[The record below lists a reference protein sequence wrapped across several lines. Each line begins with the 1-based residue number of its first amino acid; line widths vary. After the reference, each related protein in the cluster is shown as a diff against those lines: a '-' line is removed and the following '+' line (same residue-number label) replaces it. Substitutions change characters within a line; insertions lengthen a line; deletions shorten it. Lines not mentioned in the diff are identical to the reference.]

1 MTRSA
6 ASRDPMNQRARLDP
20 APIPFIDVAAQ
31 RRRLGRSVDEAI
43 ARVLGHCQF
52 ILGPEVRAL
61 ETALAAFC
69 GARYAV
75 SCASGTDALV
85 MVLMAQ
91 GIGPG
96 DAVICPSFTFTA
108 TAEVV
113 ALVGATPVFA
123 DVEEASFNLDPESL
137 QRACATAR
145 AAGLAPK
152 AVIPVDLYGQPA
164 DYDRIMPIAEAE
176 GLFVLDDAA
185 QAFGATYKNRRV
197 GALAPATA
205 TSFFPA
211 KPLGC
216 YGDGGAVLTDD
227 EEFAQVLRSVRVH
240 GEGSGKYDCAR
251 IGLNGRL
258 DTIQAAVLL
267 EKLKI
272 FPEEIVARE
281 RVARR
286 YTAGLADVAIVPK
299 LALGS
304 TSVWAQYTIRL
315 PAGRRDELAAALKP
329 QGVPTAVHYP
339 VPLHRQEPYQ
349 RFPVAEGGAPVSERL
364 AEEVIS
370 LPMHAYLD
378 EATQDRIITAVRRA
392 LRG

>member
-1 MTRSA
+1 
-6 ASRDPMNQRARLDP
+6 MNQRARLDP

-31 RRRLGRSVDEAI
+31 RRRLGRSVDDAI

-61 ETALAAFC
+61 EAELAAFC
-69 GARYAV
+69 GARHAV

-85 MVLMAQ
+85 LVLMAL
-91 GIGPG
+91 GVGPG

-123 DVEEASFNLDPESL
+123 DVEEASFNLDPESMR
-137 QRACATAR
+137 RACAAAR
-145 AAGLAPK
+145 ELGLRPR
-152 AVIPVDLYGQPA
+152 AVIPVDLFGQPA
-164 DYDRIMPIAEAE
+164 DYDRITSIAAAE

-185 QAFGATYKNRRV
+185 QSFGATYKNRRI

-227 EEFAQVLRSVRVH
+227 EELAHVMRSVRVH
-240 GEGSGKYDCAR
+240 GEGRDKYDCVR

-286 YTAGLADVAIVPK
+286 YSAGLADVAVVPK
-299 LALGS
+299 LAPG
-304 TSVWAQYTIRL
+304 TMSVWAQYTIRL
-315 PAGRRDELAAALKP
+315 AAGARDAFAGALKA
-329 QGVPTAVHYP
+329 QGIPTAIYYP
-339 VPLHRQEPYQ
+339 TPLHRQEPYQ
-349 RFPVAEGGAPVSERL
+349 RFPVAEGGAPVSDRL
-364 AEEVIS
+364 AAEVIS
-370 LPMHAYLD
+370 LPMHGYLD
-378 EATQDRIITAVRRA
+378 ETTQDRIIDAARQA
-392 LRG
+392 LAG

>member
-1 MTRSA
+1 
-6 ASRDPMNQRARLDP
+6 MNQRARLDP

-52 ILGPEVRAL
+52 ILGPEVRTL

-69 GARYAV
+69 GARQVV

-85 MVLMAQ
+85 MVLMAK

-108 TAEVV
+108 TAEVA

-123 DVEEASFNLDPESL
+123 DVEEVSFNLDPESL
-137 QRACATAR
+137 RAACATAR
-145 AAGLAPK
+145 KLGLQPK
-152 AVIPVDLYGQPA
+152 AVIPVDLFGQPA

-176 GLFVLDDAA
+176 NLFVLDDAA

-227 EEFAQVLRSVRVH
+227 EEFAEVLRSVRVH
-240 GEGSGKYDCAR
+240 GEGRGKYDCVR

-258 DTIQAAVLL
+258 DTIQAAVLI
-267 EKLKI
+267 EKLKL
-272 FPEEIVARE
+272 FPEEILARE
-281 RVARR
+281 RIARR
-286 YTAGLADVAIVPK
+286 YSAALADVANVPK
-299 LALGS
+299 LAPGS
-304 TSVWAQYTIRL
+304 TSVWAQYTLRL
-315 PAGRRDELAAALKP
+315 AGGRRDELAATLKP
-329 QGVPTAVHYP
+329 QGIPTAIHYP
-339 VPLHRQEPYQ
+339 VPLHRQEPYR
-349 RFPVAEGGAPVSERL
+349 RFPIAEGGAPVSERL

-378 EATQDRIITAVRRA
+378 EATQDRIIEAVRRA
-392 LRG
+392 LGG

>member
-1 MTRSA
+1 
-6 ASRDPMNQRARLDP
+6 MNQRARLDP

-31 RRRLGRSVDEAI
+31 RRRLGRSVDDAI

-61 ETALAAFC
+61 EAELAEFC
-69 GARYAV
+69 GVRCAV
-75 SCASGTDALV
+75 SCASGTDALI
-85 MVLMAQ
+85 MVLMAL
-91 GIGPG
+91 GVGPG

-113 ALVGATPVFA
+113 VLVGATPVFA
-123 DVEEASFNLDPESL
+123 DVEEGSFNLDPASL
-137 QRACATAR
+137 QRACAAAR
-145 AAGLAPK
+145 KLGLRPRAL
-152 AVIPVDLYGQPA
+152 IPVDLFGQPA
-164 DYDRIMPIAEAE
+164 DYGRITPIAEAE
-176 GLFVLDDAA
+176 NLFVLDDAA
-185 QAFGATYKNRRV
+185 QAFGATYHNRRL
-197 GALAPATA
+197 GAVAPATA

-216 YGDGGAVLTDD
+216 YGDGGAVFTDD
-227 EEFAQVLRSVRVH
+227 EGLAQVMRSVRVH
-240 GEGSGKYDCAR
+240 GEGRDKYDCVR

-272 FPEEIVARE
+272 FPDEIAARE

-286 YTAGLADVAIVPK
+286 YSAGLADVATVP
-299 LALGS
+299 LVAPGS

-315 PAGRRDELAAALKP
+315 APGRRDGFAAELKA
-329 QGVPTAVHYP
+329 QGIPTAIYYP
-339 VPLHRQEPYQ
+339 IPLHRQEPY
-349 RFPVAEGGAPVSERL
+349 RSFPIAEGGAPVSERL
-364 AEEVIS
+364 ADEVIS

-378 EATQDRIITAVRRA
+378 ESTQDRIIAAARRA
-392 LRG
+392 LGG

>member
-1 MTRSA
+1 
-6 ASRDPMNQRARLDP
+6 MNQRARLDP
-20 APIPFIDVAAQ
+20 VPIPFIDVAAQ

-43 ARVLGHCQF
+43 ARVLGHCPF

-61 ETALAAFC
+61 EVKLAEFC
-69 GARYAV
+69 GARHVV

-85 MVLMAQ
+85 LVLMAQ

-123 DVEEASFNLDPESL
+123 DVEQASFNLDPASL
-137 QRACATAR
+137 KLACAAAR
-145 AAGLAPK
+145 EAGLRPK
-152 AVIPVDLYGQPA
+152 AVIPVDLFGQPA
-164 DYDRIMPIAEAE
+164 DYDRIVPVAEAE

-216 YGDGGAVLTDD
+216 YGDGGAVITED
-227 EEFAQVLRSVRVH
+227 EELAQVIRSLRVH
-240 GEGSGKYDCAR
+240 GEGGGKYDCVR
-251 IGLNGRL
+251 VGLNGRL
-258 DTIQAAVLL
+258 DTIQAAVLM
-267 EKLKI
+267 EKLRI
-272 FPEEIVARE
+272 FPEEILARE

-286 YTAGLADVAIVPK
+286 YSAGLADVATIPR
-299 LALGS
+299 LASGS
-304 TSVWAQYTIRL
+304 SSVWAQYTIRL
-315 PAGRRDELAAALKP
+315 ASGRRDGLAAALKA
-329 QGVPTAVHYP
+329 QGIPTAIHYP
-339 VPLHRQEPYQ
+339 VPLHRQQPYQ
-349 RFPVAEGGAPVSERL
+349 RFPIALGGAPVSERL

-378 EATQDRIITAVRRA
+378 ETTQDRIIEAARRA
-392 LRG
+392 LGA

>member
-1 MTRSA
+1 
-6 ASRDPMNQRARLDP
+6 MNQRARLDP
-20 APIPFIDVAAQ
+20 APIAFIDVAAQ
-31 RRRLGRSVDEAI
+31 RRRLGRSVDDAI

-61 ETALAAFC
+61 EAELAAFC
-69 GARYAV
+69 GARHAV
-75 SCASGTDALV
+75 TCASGTDALV
-85 MVLMAQ
+85 LVLMAE

-137 QRACATAR
+137 RRACAAAR
-145 AAGLAPK
+145 KLGLRPR
-152 AVIPVDLYGQPA
+152 AVIPVDLFGQPA
-164 DYDRIMPIAEAE
+164 DYDRIMPIAAAE

-185 QAFGATYKNRRV
+185 QAFGATYKNRRL

-227 EEFAQVLRSVRVH
+227 EELAQVMRSLRVH
-240 GEGSGKYDCAR
+240 GEGRDRYDCAR

-272 FPEEIVARE
+272 FPEEILARE
-281 RVARR
+281 RIARR
-286 YTAGLADVAIVPK
+286 YSSGLAEAASVPK
-299 LALGS
+299 LARGS

-315 PAGRRDELAAALKP
+315 AAGRRDGLAAALKA
-329 QGVPTAVHYP
+329 QGIPTAVYYP
-339 VPLHRQEPYQ
+339 IPLHRQQPYQ
-349 RFPVAEGGAPVSERL
+349 RFPVAEGGVPVSERL

-378 EATQDRIITAVRRA
+378 DVTQDRIIEAVRRA
-392 LRG
+392 LAR